1 MKPLFHIFQLLFY
14 VSSNFFGDVRALLHT
29 RWVFSSRD
37 FSSCNFSNDWRARC
51 FDIAAKFFEQHVHL
65 HDFVSTKLREKL
77 LIEAVGFS
85 FHKHF
90 AFPEGVT
97 LEHLTET
104 LAKVFFA
111 SFFIGRKYYFSNSFK
126 LSFSW
131 LDLF

>member
-1 MKPLFHIFQLLFY
+1 MTGGLVALILQPSSLSNMCICMTLFPQSF
-14 VSSNFFGDVRALLHT
+14 
-29 RWVFSSRD
+29 
-37 FSSCNFSNDWRARC
+37 
-51 FDIAAKFFEQHVHL
+51 
-65 HDFVSTKLREKL
+65 EKL

>member
-1 MKPLFHIFQLLFY
+1 MTGGLVALILRP
-14 VSSNFFGDVRALLHT
+14 SSLSKMRICMT
-29 RWVFSSRD
+29 
-37 FSSCNFSNDWRARC
+37 
-51 FDIAAKFFEQHVHL
+51 
-65 HDFVSTKLREKL
+65 VSTKLREKL

-85 FHKHF
+85 FHEHF

>member
-1 MKPLFHIFQLLFY
+1 MTGGLVALILRP
-14 VSSNFFGDVRALLHT
+14 SSL
-29 RWVFSSRD
+29 
-37 FSSCNFSNDWRARC
+37 SNMC
-51 FDIAAKFFEQHVHL
+51 ICMTFKVM
-65 HDFVSTKLREKL
+65 FVSTKLREKL

-85 FHKHF
+85 FL
-90 AFPEGVT
+90 GVT
-97 LEHLTET
+97 LEHHTET

>member
-1 MKPLFHIFQLLFY
+1 MRPLFHIFQLLFY
-14 VSSNFFGDVRALLHT
+14 VSSNFFGDVRVLLHT
-29 RWVFSSRD
+29 RWD
-37 FSSCNFSNDWRARC
+37 FSSCDFASCNVSNDWRARC
-51 FDIAAKFFEQHVHL
+51 FDIAAKFFEQDAHL

-104 LAKVFFA
+104 LGKVFFA

>member
-1 MKPLFHIFQLLFY
+1 M
-14 VSSNFFGDVRALLHT
+14 RALLHT

-85 FHKHF
+85 FL
-90 AFPEGVT
+90 GVT

-126 LSFSW
+126 LSFSC
-131 LDLF
+131 LALF

>member
-1 MKPLFHIFQLLFY
+1 MTGGLVALILRP
-14 VSSNFFGDVRALLHT
+14 SSL
-29 RWVFSSRD
+29 
-37 FSSCNFSNDWRARC
+37 SNMC
-51 FDIAAKFFEQHVHL
+51 ICMTFKVM
-65 HDFVSTKLREKL
+65 FVSTNLREKL

>member
-1 MKPLFHIFQLLFY
+1 MTGGLVALILRP
-14 VSSNFFGDVRALLHT
+14 SSLRNMYICMTFKV
-29 RWVFSSRD
+29 
-37 FSSCNFSNDWRARC
+37 
-51 FDIAAKFFEQHVHL
+51 I
-65 HDFVSTKLREKL
+65 FVSTKLREKL